1 MFAYGF
7 LSGFTGVS
15 LGLFFR
21 NKIKFSFPE
30 KKNGTSNWLKVLQF
44 VSGTDLMSM
53 ISEFLKDASVCL
65 WH

>member
-1 MFAYGF
+1 MGF
-7 LSGFTGVS
+7 FLVSRVS
-15 LGLFFR
+15 LWVCSLG
-21 NKIKFSFPE
+21 IKSSSHFQK